1 MEFEYNPFH
10 DAGITN
16 YEQYKLYPFLIFGT
30 LNTIKNRIT
39 QQIKQIKSGH
49 FFSERMIILGER
61 GIGKTSSLFFI
72 HDLLKENNIKSFLFS
87 RLIENEPHL
96 VAQLNKA
103 PSGEVIDVGFKERKT
118 LKGLT
123 GEPIYMLID
132 FPDTIETKQFKKF
145 LEFLWSLMTHKSYN
159 KINLIFSMNKSH
171 YEKSFSYSEMF
182 GKFLSLRLEKL
193 DMLECEK
200 LISSRLKKVD
210 KKLKDVFSYDVQE
223 VIFNYSKGIP
233 RNVISA
239 CSLLVDNS
247 NGVKEMG
254 INYAKEIL
262 KEKYIEQ
269 VINDR
274 VTDLELKRVYKQM
287 ANILEKDFN
296 GTAKSQE
303 DYVKRVMELVNL
315 GRNSV
320 LARIGDLVRFGIFKL
335 YRGGYNR
342 VNKIISFN

>member
-1 MEFEYNPFH
+1 MDFEYNPFH

-30 LNTIKNRIT
+30 LDTIKNRIT

-61 GIGKTSSLFFI
+61 GIGKTSSLFFVKDI
-72 HDLLKENNIKSFLFS
+72 LEKEGIKVFLFS
-87 RLIENEPHL
+87 RVIEDADHFFTIT
-96 VAQLNKA
+96 
-103 PSGEVIDVGFKERKT
+103 GRRFHEVCDS
-118 LKGLT
+118 
-123 GEPIYMLID
+123 PIYILID
-132 FPDTIETKQFKKF
+132 FPDTLETKKFKKF
-145 LEFLWSLMTHKSYN
+145 LEYLWTLMIHKSYN

-171 YEKSFSYSEMF
+171 YEKSFSYSEIF

-193 DMLECEK
+193 GMLECEK
-200 LISSRLKKVD
+200 LISSRLKKVN

-223 VIFNYSKGIP
+223 TIFNYSKGIP

-247 NGVKEMG
+247 NGVKEIG
-254 INYAKEIL
+254 FTYAQEIL

-274 VTDLELKRVYKQM
+274 VTDLELKRIYKQM
-287 ANILEKDFN
+287 VNILEKDFK

-303 DYVKRVMELVNL
+303 DYVKRVTELVNL
-315 GRNSV
+315 GRNSI
-320 LARIGDLVRFGIFKL
+320 LARISDLSRFGIFKL